1 MNKYS
6 SQILPWLYLAPA
18 LILLSIF
25 LFIPIVYL
33 FYLSFT
39 NGGLVHQKW
48 LGLANY
54 FRLLF
59 DPDFVQVLFNTFY
72 FAVFSIIPSIL
83 IPLILAILLNQNIWL
98 KNFFRTAYFIPSITS
113 LVAIGLGFRWLFQ
126 NNGPINQL
134 LNNLQIESV
143 TWLNSVFWAMP
154 VLILFNTWRQI
165 GFNLLVFL
173 AGLQTIPNNQ
183 YEAAELDGANY
194 WAKIF
199 YVTLP
204 NLKST
209 MILATITTTIFTLR
223 AFEPI
228 YVITSGGPDNS
239 TSTIS
244 YYVYEQA
251 FRQFNFGYASACTNV
266 LLLIALVLV
275 VIQLKVTENK

>member
-1 MNKYS
+1 MNNS
-6 SQILPWLYLAPA
+6 RSQIVPWLYLAPA
-18 LILLSIF
+18 LILLTIF
-25 LFIPIVYL
+25 LFLPIVYL
-33 FYLSFT
+33 IYLSFT

-54 FRLLF
+54 HRLIL
-59 DPDFVQVLFNTFY
+59 DPDFLQVILNTLY
-72 FAVFSIIPSIL
+72 FSVFSIVPSIV
-83 IPLILAILLNQNIWL
+83 IPLFLAILLNQNIWL

-134 LNNLQIESV
+134 LNNLHIESIP
-143 TWLNSVFWAMP
+143 WLNSVFWAMP

-209 MILATITTTIFTLR
+209 IILATITTTIFTLR

-228 YVITSGGPDNS
+228 YVITSGGPDNT

-251 FRQFNFGYASACTNV
+251 FRQFNFGYAAACTNV
-266 LLLIALVLV
+266 LLVIALVLV
-275 VIQLKVTENK
+275 IVQLKFTKD